1 MTTATGTGSQ
11 PPDPQQQAHAI
22 HARQVE
28 AALAGLVDVAL
39 LAVTAVGVW
48 ADDARQDAEAR
59 QGVAC
64 SEPLPEPDPEHDRR
78 LALHGMADGIL
89 RQARGLQYG
98 VTR

>member
-11 PPDPQQQAHAI
+11 PPDPQQQARAVHVQLVEAAI
-22 HARQVE
+22 AGLVE
-28 AALAGLVDVAL
+28 AALA
-39 LAVTAVGVW
+39 AVTAVGVW

-64 SEPLPEPDPEHDRR
+64 AEPLPEPDPEHDRR
-78 LALHGMADGIL
+78 LALHGMADGTL

-98 VTR
+98 VTS